1 MIHHTARFPDEL
13 TIGSVQRFS
22 PAMGLVRLMPVS
34 VKSGVLR
41 VASVAPRA
49 VRSSPLSVKVAVIRW
64 WPGAGAGSL
73 TLVSRISV
81 VGVPSSAASYAAG
94 QDLAPAAL
102 RSAGLLGQLTAA
114 GLEVHDDGDLPHQAW
129 SPDRDH
135 PLAQNAGQATMSV
148 QQLADRLGP
157 LLARG
162 DIALVL
168 GGNCTIAL
176 GVVAALQRLGDGAP
190 GLLYLDRHYDLNT
203 PESTTDGALD
213 WMGLAHALA
222 LPGCLATLTG
232 ASGRP
237 PLPEPGQVA
246 WLGVEPRLA
255 TKWEREQAGR
265 LGLHVTTSQALAAD
279 PAATALA
286 ALSQLPAGPLALHLD
301 VDVLDF
307 IDAPLAENTDCR
319 NTGPTLD
326 QVTEALTAAA
336 RDQRTRALSIGELNP
351 TRSAGDPEAL
361 PRFVTSIARI
371 LAATLTD
378 HPSCDGND

>member
-1 MIHHTARFPDEL
+1 L
-13 TIGSVQRFS
+13 QRLAQICEEVGT
-22 PAMGLVRLMPVS
+22 PL
-34 VKSGVLR
+34 
-41 VASVAPRA
+41 ASA
-49 VRSSPLSVKVAVIRW
+49 SL
-64 WPGAGAGSL
+64 GA
-73 TLVSRISV
+73 VSRISV

-102 RSAGLLGQLTAA
+102 RSAGLLEQLAAA
-114 GLEVHDDGDLPHQAW
+114 GLEVHDDGDLPHQPW

-135 PLAQNAGQATMSV
+135 PLAQNAGLATMSV
-148 QQLADRLGP
+148 QQLADRLYP

-176 GVVAALQRLGDGAP
+176 GVVAALRLLGAGAP

-222 LPGCLATLTG
+222 LPGCLDTLTG
-232 ASGRP
+232 AFGPRP
-237 PLPEPGQVA
+237 LLEPDQVA
-246 WLGVEPRLA
+246 WLGVEPQIA
-255 TKWEREQAGR
+255 TPWEREQAGR
-265 LGLHVTTSQALAAD
+265 LALRVATAQALAAD

-301 VDVLDF
+301 VDVMDF

-326 QVTEALTAAA
+326 QVAEALTAAA
-336 RDQRTRALSIGELNP
+336 RDPRLRALSIGELNP
-351 TRSAGDPEAL
+351 TRCAGDPDAL
-361 PRFVTSIARI
+361 PRFVSSIARI
-371 LAATLTD
+371 LAATT
-378 HPSCDGND
+378 H